1 MILSTQGFGMIF
13 MLDMEIIIVRH
24 TFRFYGGLIPS
35 KGTCVIICSVLSKL
49 HIRLIEAP
57 KATAMKAF
65 ATIPPVKE
73 ESTRVKAFSTVL
85 INAIGSISD

>member
-13 MLDMEIIIVRH
+13 MLEIDMIIVRH

-35 KGTCVIICSVLSKL
+35 KGTCVIICKVLSKL

-65 ATIPPVKE
+65 ATIPPVNE

-85 INAIGSISD
+85 IRAIENMSD